1 MVAPDPWVINP
12 DVITMA
18 LKVLAVVVGAVGAV
32 LSFLGLS
39 LIAVLV
45 YIWKKT
51 DGKVDRIAVSLEE
64 LTLNT
69 AVRITRIEEGCL
81 QRHANHQRDGDPK

>member
-1 MVAPDPWVINP
+1 MVAPDAWTINP
-12 DVITMA
+12 DVITVA
-18 LKVLAVVVGAVGAV
+18 VKILAVVVGAVGAV

-51 DGKVDRIAVSLEE
+51 DGKVDRIAISLEE

-69 AVRITRIEEGCL
+69 AVRITKIEEGCKE
-81 QRHANHQRDGDPK
+81 RHANHHREGDPK